1 MLGLGW
7 LLFLASLPVQENAGN
22 GWRSWHTKTERK
34 DIGMLLPRNKGNS
47 DMEYEFTVPLPLSV
61 IAVVSGF
68 LFGFISFARLQ
79 NWVAKQL
86 SKNRVTVVIHKAGKE
101 HKFWFST
108 VKDAAA
114 NALERVGNGE
124 RVAYIEA
131 GGRKGLGRL
140 REKQQK
146 VSGKVG
152 GGIKSYAVSF
162 CAGPRLRRRIKCQN

>member
-1 MLGLGW
+1 
-7 LLFLASLPVQENAGN
+7 
-22 GWRSWHTKTERK
+22 
-34 DIGMLLPRNKGNS
+34 
-47 DMEYEFTVPLPLSV
+47 MEYEFTVPLPLSV

-131 GGRKGLGRL
+131 GGEKVWDAFAKSNKKSLVRL
-140 REKQQK
+140 
-146 VSGKVG
+146 
-152 GGIKSYAVSF
+152 
-162 CAGPRLRRRIKCQN
+162 AGE